1 VNISQGCFFNRERQ
15 LLLYTL
21 AAVGASGP
29 TELTVDGV
37 PAVTMK
43 EFDWRP
49 TLKEGE
55 KTYKRARHLFDE
67 FLDQIALNTN
77 NTNSKGTIS
86 SMSSWISLP
95 SIPTTPM
102 AKVSLR

>member
-1 VNISQGCFFNRERQ
+1 M
-15 LLLYTL
+15 LLYTL
-21 AAVGASGP
+21 AAVGANGP
-29 TELTVDGV
+29 TELSVEGV

-55 KTYKRARHLFDE
+55 RTYKRARHLFDE

-77 NTNSKGTIS
+77 NTNGKGEKNYFSTSYIYIRASK
-86 SMSSWISLP
+86 SLTLCVLKQL
-95 SIPTTPM
+95 SCLKAYRYIL
-102 AKVSLR
+102 S